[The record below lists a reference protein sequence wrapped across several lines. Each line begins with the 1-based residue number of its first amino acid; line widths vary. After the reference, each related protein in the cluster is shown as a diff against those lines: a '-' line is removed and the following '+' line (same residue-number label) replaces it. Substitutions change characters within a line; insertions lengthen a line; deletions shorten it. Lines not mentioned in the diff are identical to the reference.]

1 MEKLESRVAF
11 VEKTV
16 RIDESCL
23 AIKKRRNL
31 IKNRIYRKNIAIFF
45 ILTFLCA
52 SVFAQSILVPSYSVQ
67 RTKSG
72 YVYTFFVRSNN
83 IVRYRVFDSF
93 TGRVSVGSALN
104 GESLAISHNDTVVA
118 WTETYGGAKSHEI
131 MLSKNT
137 AQNVNSHKFD
147 VISPVEGRW
156 ANKQALVLECAP
168 ETEVF
173 YSFSEYDPLDFGFAY
188 DGPVLIDLS
197 GEVTLNLVAVH
208 GDGTMTRKK
217 ISYEVNE
224 PAAVKPPL
232 SISMMNPLVVCGVQK
247 PVPVSQNL
255 TYGIGTHLD
264 AALSGRTLY
273 QNLPSCVNALLPLE
287 IASGSA
293 VYRYVIT
300 TNDAPK
306 TAMIHDKTFS
316 SPLQIIDWNF
326 VLFKAG
332 QRLLYSID
340 GGAWQVYVEP
350 FFLDRTQSHKISW
363 QTGSHIESIVLPE
376 KPYITGLP
384 EHGITNKSVEL
395 QFSNPLYTFRIED
408 ENGVSKPLT
417 SFYID
422 TLAGDER
429 RFDLQLNVYYG
440 NIRQGEIPVSF
451 TIDKLPPKAP
461 VLTIEDDGISGSN
474 AVAVSIFS
482 QDDVYTAIDTKSSA
496 LEFGEAA
503 QPFTRD
509 SEPEDNVMFMPFA
522 GSKLI
527 LGGGDNNSV
536 YTVYAYARDAAGNKS
551 ETVAVRSS
559 ATTENIY
566 VDASARSP
574 DADGSSVKP
583 FSSIFDALAVV
594 NSRKK
599 SVLHIRGSFIITQS
613 LAVNSDCHF
622 VGHENA
628 CLSFKNNSGLIIR
641 NSAVTFENCMLEKV
655 YDQTG
660 RTLLTDGVPLI
671 DARDSSLS
679 IEKCELVSNVSSP
692 QGLLQAVKC
701 QLGIHSSGIT
711 VQTLGQA
718 VGIQCLQSSVRS
730 DGDRFSLSG
739 ESAVA
744 FALSDSI
751 FELASPRF
759 ILVAKRARCVELF
772 ATVYAFAEDVFQNEM
787 HTSVDFVPL
796 WYDSSSKKGIAPLF

>member
-1 MEKLESRVAF
+1 MLAAF
-11 VEKTV
+11 
-16 RIDESCL
+16 
-23 AIKKRRNL
+23 
-31 IKNRIYRKNIAIFF
+31 
-45 ILTFLCA
+45 CA
-52 SVFAQSILVPSYSVQ
+52 SLFAQSILVPSYSVQ

-72 YVYTFFVRSNN
+72 YVYTFFVRGNN

-93 TGRVSVGSALN
+93 TGRISVGSALN
-104 GESLAISHNDTVVA
+104 GETLAISHNDTVVA

-131 MLSKNT
+131 MLGKNT

-217 ISYEVNE
+217 ITYEVNE

-255 TYGIGTHLD
+255 SYGIGAHLD

-273 QNLPSCVNALLPLE
+273 QNLPSCVNAMLPLE
-287 IASGSA
+287 IASGTA

-306 TAMIHDKTFS
+306 TSMIQDKTFS

-332 QRLLYSID
+332 QRLQYSVD
-340 GGAWQVYVEP
+340 DGAWQVYVEP
-350 FFLDRTQSHKISW
+350 FYLDRSKSHKISW
-363 QTGSHIESIVLPE
+363 QTGSHIESIILPE
-376 KPYITGLP
+376 KPYIIGLP
-384 EHGITNKSVEL
+384 ERGITNRSVEL
-395 QFSNPLYTFRIED
+395 QFSNPLYTFRLED
-408 ENGVSKPLT
+408 EKGVSKPLT
-417 SFYID
+417 SFYVD

-429 RFDLQLNVYYG
+429 RFDLLLNVYYG
-440 NIRQGEIPVSF
+440 NIKQGEIPVSF

-461 VLTIEDDGISGSN
+461 VLSIEDDLASGSN

-482 QDDVYTAIDTKSSA
+482 EDDVYTAIDTRSSA

-503 QPFTRD
+503 QPFARD
-509 SEPEDNVMFMPFA
+509 SEPDENVLFMPFA
-522 GSKLI
+522 GTKLI
-527 LGGGDNNSV
+527 LGGGENNSV

-566 VDASARSP
+566 VDASSRYSL

-583 FSSIFDALAVV
+583 FGSIFDALAVV

-599 SVLHIRGSFIITQS
+599 SVLHIRGAFVITQS
-613 LAVNSDCHF
+613 LAVNSDCRF

-641 NSAVTFENCMLEKV
+641 NSNVAFENCMLEKV

-660 RTLLTDGVPLI
+660 RTLLADGVPLI

-679 IEKCELVSNVSSP
+679 IEKCELISNVSSP
-692 QGLLQAVKC
+692 QGLVQAVKC
-701 QLGIHSSGIT
+701 QLDIHSSGIT

-718 VGIQCLQSSVRS
+718 VGIQCLQSSIRS

-744 FALSDSI
+744 FALSDSV

-759 ILVAKRARCVELF
+759 ILVAKQARCVELF

-787 HTSVDFVPL
+787 HTSQDFVPL
-796 WYDSSSKKGIAPLF
+796 WYDSSSKQGIAPLF

>member
-1 MEKLESRVAF
+1 MNRYLVKRKTKMELLR
-11 VEKTV
+11 KTIAV
-16 RIDESCL
+16 FCL
-23 AIKKRRNL
+23 LL
-31 IKNRIYRKNIAIFF
+31 I
-45 ILTFLCA
+45 CV
-52 SVFAQSILVPSYSVQ
+52 SVFALSISVPSYSVQ

-72 YVYTFFVRSNN
+72 YVYTFFVKANN

-93 TGRVSVGSALN
+93 TGRISVGSAMN

-118 WTETYGGAKSHEI
+118 WTETYGGTKSHEI
-131 MLSKNT
+131 MLGKNT
-137 AQNVNSHKFD
+137 VQNVNSHKFD
-147 VISPVEGRW
+147 VLSPVEGTW
-156 ANKQALVLECAP
+156 ANKQALVLDCAP

-217 ISYEVNE
+217 ISYIVDE

-232 SISMMNPLVVCGVQK
+232 SVSMLNPLVVCGVQK

-255 TYGIGTHLD
+255 TYGIGAHLD

-273 QNLPSCVNALLPLE
+273 QNLPSCINAMLPLE
-287 IASGSA
+287 ITSGSV

-306 TAMIHDKTFS
+306 TSMIQDKTFS

-332 QRLLYSID
+332 QRLMYSID

-350 FFLDRTQSHKISW
+350 FYLDRTKSHKISW

-376 KPYITGLP
+376 RPTVIGLP
-384 EHGITNKSVEL
+384 ERGITNKSVEL

-429 RFDLQLNVYYG
+429 RFDLLLPVYYG
-440 NIRQGEIPVSF
+440 NIRQGEIAVSF

-461 VLTIEDDGISGSN
+461 VLSIEDDAVSGNN
-474 AVAVSIFS
+474 AVAVSVFAT
-482 QDDVYTAIDTKSSA
+482 DDVYTAIDTRTTA
-496 LEFGEAA
+496 LDFGESVSPLAHDA
-503 QPFTRD
+503 
-509 SEPEDNVMFMPFA
+509 EPDDNIVFMPFA
-522 GSKLI
+522 GTKLI
-527 LGGGDNNSV
+527 LGGGDSNSV
-536 YTVYAYARDAAGNKS
+536 YTVYAYTRDAAGNKS

-559 ATTENIY
+559 VATNNVY
-566 VDASARSP
+566 VDASSRYSL
-574 DADGSSVKP
+574 DADGSPTKP
-583 FSSIFDALAVV
+583 FGSIFDALAVV

-599 SVLHIRGSFIITQS
+599 TVLHLKGAFVITQS
-613 LAVNSDCHF
+613 LAVNSDCRF

-628 CLSFKNNSGLIIR
+628 CLSFKNNSGFIIR
-641 NSAVTFENCMLEKV
+641 NSNVAFENCMLEKV
-655 YDQTG
+655 YDQDV
-660 RTLLTDGVPLI
+660 RSFLTSGVPLI
-671 DARDSSLS
+671 DARDSDVS
-679 IEKCELVSNVSSP
+679 IEKCELVSNISTP
-692 QGLLQAVKC
+692 QGLIQAVKC
-701 QLGIHSSGIT
+701 RLGMNSSGIT

-718 VGIQCLQSSVRS
+718 VGVQCLHSSVRS
-730 DGDRFSLSG
+730 DSDRFSLSG

-744 FALSDSI
+744 FSLSDSL
-751 FELASPRF
+751 FELESPRF
-759 ILVAKRARCVELF
+759 IIVAKQARCAELF
-772 ATVYAFAEDVFQNEM
+772 ATVYAFDENVFQNEM
-787 HTSVDFVPL
+787 HTSADFADL
-796 WYDSSSKKGIAPLF
+796 WYDSSCKKGIAPLF

>member
-1 MEKLESRVAF
+1 MLLNRYLVKRKTQMELPR
-11 VEKTV
+11 KTIAV
-16 RIDESCL
+16 FCL
-23 AIKKRRNL
+23 LL
-31 IKNRIYRKNIAIFF
+31 I
-45 ILTFLCA
+45 CV
-52 SVFAQSILVPSYSVQ
+52 SVFALSISVPSYSVQ

-72 YVYTFFVRSNN
+72 YVYTFFVKANN

-93 TGRVSVGSALN
+93 TGRISVGSAMN
-104 GESLAISHNDTVVA
+104 GETLAISHNDTVVA
-118 WTETYGGAKSHEI
+118 WTETYGGTKSHEI
-131 MLSKNT
+131 MLGKNT
-137 AQNVNSHKFD
+137 VQNVNSHKFD
-147 VISPVEGRW
+147 VLSPVEGTW
-156 ANKQALVLECAP
+156 ANRQVLVLDCAP

-188 DGPVLIDLS
+188 DGPVLIDLD

-217 ISYEVNE
+217 ISYVVNE

-232 SISMMNPLVVCGVQK
+232 SVSMLNPLVVCGVQK

-273 QNLPSCVNALLPLE
+273 QNLPSCINAMLPLE
-287 IASGSA
+287 ITSGSV

-306 TAMIHDKTFS
+306 TSMIQDKTFS

-332 QRLLYSID
+332 QRLMYSID

-350 FFLDRTQSHKISW
+350 FYLDRTKSHKISW

-376 KPYITGLP
+376 RPTVIGLP
-384 EHGITNKSVEL
+384 ERGITNKSVEL

-417 SFYID
+417 SFYVD

-429 RFDLQLNVYYG
+429 RFDLLLNVYYG
-440 NIRQGEIPVSF
+440 NIKQGEIPVSF

-461 VLTIEDDGISGSN
+461 VLSIEDDAISGNN
-474 AVAVSIFS
+474 AVAVSVFAT
-482 QDDVYTAIDTKSSA
+482 DDVYTAIDTRTTA
-496 LEFGEAA
+496 LDFGESVSPLAH
-503 QPFTRD
+503 D
-509 SEPEDNVMFMPFA
+509 SEPDDNIVFMPFA
-522 GSKLI
+522 GTKLI
-527 LGGGDNNSV
+527 LGGGENNSV
-536 YTVYAYARDAAGNKS
+536 YTVYAYSRDAAGNKS

-559 ATTENIY
+559 VATNNIY
-566 VDASARSP
+566 VDAASRYSL
-574 DADGSSVKP
+574 DADGSSTRP
-583 FSSIFDALAVV
+583 FGSIFDALAVV

-599 SVLHIRGSFIITQS
+599 TVLHLKGTFVITQS
-613 LAVNSDCHF
+613 LAVNSDCRF

-641 NSAVTFENCMLEKV
+641 NSNVAFENCMLEKV
-655 YDQTG
+655 YDQDV
-660 RTLLTDGVPLI
+660 RSFLTSGVPLI
-671 DARDSSLS
+671 DARDSDVSV
-679 IEKCELVSNVSSP
+679 EKCELVSNISTP
-692 QGLLQAVKC
+692 QGLIQAVKC
-701 QLGIHSSGIT
+701 RLGMNSSGIT

-718 VGIQCLQSSVRS
+718 VGVQSLHSSVRS
-730 DGDRFSLSG
+730 DSDRFSLSG

-744 FALSDSI
+744 FSLSDSL
-751 FELASPRF
+751 FELESPRF
-759 ILVAKRARCVELF
+759 IIVAKQARCAELF
-772 ATVYAFAEDVFQNEM
+772 ATVYAFDENVFQNEM
-787 HTSVDFVPL
+787 HTSQDFTPL
-796 WYDSSSKKGIAPLF
+796 WYDSSCKKGIAPLF